1 MQVNQLSMLISSL
14 GEIKK
19 LSHDNSVDFSL
30 RLCLHK
36 TWMNQNYIL
45 FIYGDDTTLKKAV
58 GIKVLRGKGV
68 CLTVLHAETQDG
80 LFLIPRSSSYQ
91 KMTGTITIK

>member
-1 MQVNQLSMLISSL
+1 MSLYSVQVNQLSMLISSL
-14 GEIKK
+14 EEIKK

-45 FIYGDDTTLKKAV
+45 FIYGDDH
-58 GIKVLRGKGV
+58 IEKG
-68 CLTVLHAETQDG
+68 CG
-80 LFLIPRSSSYQ
+80 N
-91 KMTGTITIK
+91 